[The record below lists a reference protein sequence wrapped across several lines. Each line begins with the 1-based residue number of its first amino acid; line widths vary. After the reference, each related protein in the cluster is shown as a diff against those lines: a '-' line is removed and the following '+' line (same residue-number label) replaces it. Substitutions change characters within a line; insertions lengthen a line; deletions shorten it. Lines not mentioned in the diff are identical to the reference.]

1 MGQAERALRDYLD
14 GLEGPGAHLDTALEL
29 FDAALV
35 EAREDC
41 FRALDGV
48 RAVKPAV
55 TNASLVEMTIVAC
68 EKAVRAVIGRESPAE
83 RWYSAAALAE
93 AREEG
98 LQEGMQAFTA
108 EAAESVEVARREAWH
123 DLSAEEWNELY
134 PVGVPVRYWPVLG
147 DELYRDTITRGQ
159 AWTLGDG
166 HSIVT
171 IQGQPGGVSLRHLAV
186 RLKGEEH

>member
-1 MGQAERALRDYLD
+1 MEGTMGKAEKSLLRRVEHDSKFHRGGLMLD
-14 GLEGPGAHLDTALEL
+14 RYDTLI
-29 FDAALV
+29 
-35 EAREDC
+35 
-41 FRALDGV
+41 
-48 RAVKPAV
+48 K
-55 TNASLVEMTIVAC
+55 
-68 EKAVRAVIGRESPAE
+68 
-83 RWYSAAALAE
+83 AALAE
-93 AREEG
+93 AREAG

-166 HSIVT
+166 HSVVT

-186 RLKGEEH
+186 RVKGEEH

>member
-1 MGQAERALRDYLD
+1 METTMMGPAEKELGRALMALR
-14 GLEGPGAHLDTALEL
+14 LEVVKTIADDVRAKA
-29 FDAALV
+29 DAALD
-35 EAREDC
+35 EAR
-41 FRALDGV
+41 
-48 RAVKPAV
+48 
-55 TNASLVEMTIVAC
+55 TNAEKKQLAAISALQVSQGYDESEVESTLGPYIEQGV
-68 EKAVRAVIGRESPAE
+68 EHLKEL
-83 RWYSAAALAE
+83 LAE
-93 AREEG
+93 AREAG

-147 DELYRDTITRGQ
+147 DDLYRDTITRGQ